1 MPSTRLSARSHLESI
16 LAAPPTP
23 SGDATIR
30 DFLLAGNQ
38 QAFTPDQLAGYTDA
52 LRQASIPLPL
62 TTGERA
68 AIVDTCGTGGDLA
81 ATFNISTAAA
91 ILAAACDVPIAKHG
105 NRASTSRCGSA
116 DVLEALGIPLQTSP
130 DSAAASLRE
139 HNFAFLFAPAFHP
152 ALARVAPIRRA
163 LGVRTFF
170 NLIGPLSNPAGARRQ
185 LIGVYDP
192 ALVPLLAQTLALLG
206 VDHALVV
213 HGFPAQDSP
222 ESTGLDEITLAGS
235 TLVAEILGTQILEFT
250 ITPAAFDLAPH
261 NAPHPYAA
269 SHSPQTAAPGNLVND
284 NARIL
289 TAILANQ
296 LHGPP
301 REIVLANTAAV
312 LRVAGRATS
321 WKQGFDLAADAI
333 SSGAA
338 RRKLEQLSVLR

>member
-1 MPSTRLSARSHLESI
+1 MPPSTRLSARAALESI

-30 DFLLAGNQ
+30 DFLLVGNQ

-52 LRQASIPLPL
+52 LRAASIPLPL
-62 TTGERA
+62 TDHERA

-91 ILAAACDVPIAKHG
+91 ILAAACDVPVAKHG
-105 NRASTSRCGSA
+105 NRASTSHCGSA
-116 DVLEALGIPLQTSP
+116 DVLEALGIPIQTSP
-130 DSAAASLRE
+130 DSAAAALRE

-206 VDHALVV
+206 AHHALVV
-213 HGFPAQDSP
+213 HGFPP
-222 ESTGLDEITLAGS
+222 ENSLQSAGLDEITLAGS
-235 TLVAEILGTQILEFT
+235 SLVAEILGTQILEFT

-261 NAPHPYAA
+261 TDANPYAGG
-269 SHSPQTAAPGNLVND
+269 HSPETAAAD

-289 TAILANQ
+289 TAILTDQ
-296 LHGPP
+296 LDGPA

-321 WKQGFDLAADAI
+321 WKQGFDLAAEAI

-338 RRKLEQLSVLR
+338 RRKLEQLSASR

>member
-1 MPSTRLSARSHLESI
+1 MPSTRLAARTDLESI

-23 SGDATIR
+23 SGDSTIR
-30 DFLLAGNQ
+30 DFLLASNDRPL
-38 QAFTPDQLAGYTDA
+38 TPDQLAGFVDA

-62 TTGERA
+62 TTDERA

-105 NRASTSRCGSA
+105 NRASTSHCGSA

-130 DSAAASLRE
+130 DSAAAALRE

-213 HGFPAQDSP
+213 HGFPPEDSP
-222 ESTGLDEITLAGS
+222 NSSGLDEITLAGS
-235 TLVAEILGTQILEFT
+235 TLVAEILGTQILEFS
-250 ITPAAFDLAPH
+250 INPAAFDLSPH
-261 NAPHPYAA
+261 TGDNPYAGG
-269 SHSPQTAAPGNLVND
+269 HSPQATASD

-289 TAILANQ
+289 TAILTDQ

-321 WKQGFDLAADAI
+321 WKQGFDIAAEAI
-333 SSGAA
+333 TSGAA
-338 RRKLEQLSVLR
+338 RRKLEQLSAPR

>member
-1 MPSTRLSARSHLESI
+1 MPSTRLSARTDLESI

-23 SGDATIR
+23 SGDAAIR
-30 DFLLAGNQ
+30 DFLLASNDR
-38 QAFTPDQLAGYTDA
+38 ALTPALTPDQLAGYTDA

-62 TTGERA
+62 TTDERA

-105 NRASTSRCGSA
+105 NRASTSHCGSA

-130 DSAAASLRE
+130 DSAAAALRE

-170 NLIGPLSNPAGARRQ
+170 NLLGPLSNPAGARRQ

-213 HGFPAQDSP
+213 HGFPPEDSP
-222 ESTGLDEITLAGS
+222 ESASLDEITLASS
-235 TLVAEILGTQILEFT
+235 TLVAEILGSAILEFT
-250 ITPAAFDLAPH
+250 ITPAAFDISPH
-261 NAPHPYAA
+261 TGANPYAGA
-269 SHSPQTAAPGNLVND
+269 HSPRTTASD

-289 TAILANQ
+289 TAILTNQ

-321 WKQGFDLAADAI
+321 WKQGFDIAAEAI
-333 SSGAA
+333 NSGAA
-338 RRKLEQLSVLR
+338 RRKLEQLSAPR